1 MEKTYHFAIDLGA
14 TSGRTILAT
23 FDGEKV
29 EMQEISRFKNP
40 MIPISG
46 HLYWN
51 LPGIYHEILLGLRKC
66 KDTLEAISPMAKLAT
81 IGIDTW
87 GCDVAFFNADGSL
100 SGLPHCYRDSHTEG
114 AVERFSKK
122 VSKEKTYS
130 LTGIQ
135 FMDFNTL
142 FQLDTMMENNAD
154 AVKKADKILFIPDA
168 IAFMLTGNAVTEY
181 TVASTSQLLN
191 PNTGDLDEE
200 LLAAIG
206 IPREKFGKI
215 VNPGTGIGV
224 LSKDVRDFTGLGEV
238 PVIAVA
244 GHDTA
249 SAVIAVPTPD
259 KDYAYL
265 SCGTWSLLGV
275 ESEKPVI
282 TEKSRHYNF
291 TNEGGIDGTT
301 RLLKNICGLWLFE
314 RCREEFKDA
323 PDDVAAL
330 SALYL
335 TSQCDSIIN
344 PDDPSFAHP
353 DVMTRA
359 INSYCAQTRQD
370 IPESPADYIRVI
382 FRSLA
387 KRYNEVLGMLREIA
401 PVKINRLHVI
411 GGGSYNQYLMQ
422 LTADETG
429 ITVVAGPGE
438 CTALGNILVQL
449 RACGRVG
456 DLEEMRK
463 VAINSTETKSYLPN
477 QS

>member
-1 MEKTYHFAIDLGA
+1 MKITYHFAVDLGA
-14 TSGRTILAT
+14 TSGRTILAS

-29 EMQEISRFKNP
+29 DMQELSRFKNP
-40 MIPISG
+40 MLPING

-51 LPGIYHEILLGLRKC
+51 LPGLYHEILLGLKKC
-66 KDTLEAISPMAKLAT
+66 KETLSTTFPEAELST

-87 GCDVAFFNADGSL
+87 GCDVAFFHADGSIA
-100 SGLPHCYRDSHTEG
+100 GLPHCYRDSHTEG
-114 AVERFSKK
+114 AADKFCEKMSR
-122 VSKEKTYS
+122 EKTYS

-142 FQLDTMMENNAD
+142 FQLDTMARNNAD
-154 AVKKADKILFIPDA
+154 VIRKADKILFIPDA
-168 IAFMLTGNAVTEY
+168 IAYMLTGNAITEY

-191 PNTGDLDEE
+191 PNTGDLDNE

-206 IPREKFGKI
+206 LTRDKFGKMTY
-215 VNPGTGIGV
+215 PGEIIGTI
-224 LSKDVRDFTGLGEV
+224 SKDVRDFTRLDEV

-275 ESEKPVI
+275 ESDKPVI
-282 TEKSRHYNF
+282 TEKSMHYNF

-314 RCREEFKDA
+314 RCREEFKNA
-323 PDDVAAL
+323 PKDVAEL
-330 SALYL
+330 SALYN

-344 PDDPSFAHP
+344 PDDPSFACP
-353 DVMTRA
+353 DVMTSA
-359 INSYCAQTRQD
+359 INSYCVRTCQK
-370 IPESPADYIRVI
+370 IPETPADYIRVI

-387 KRYNEVLGMLREIA
+387 KRYNEVLGMLRELTPGA
-401 PVKINRLHVI
+401 INRLHVI
-411 GGGSYNQYLMQ
+411 GGGSRNKYLMQ

-429 ITVVAGPGE
+429 IPVVAGPAE
-438 CTALGNILVQL
+438 CTALGNVLVQL
-449 RACGRVG
+449 KACGRLHG
-456 DLEEMRK
+456 LDEMRK
-463 VAINSTETKSYLPN
+463 IAANSTETITYLPN
-477 QS
+477 NQ